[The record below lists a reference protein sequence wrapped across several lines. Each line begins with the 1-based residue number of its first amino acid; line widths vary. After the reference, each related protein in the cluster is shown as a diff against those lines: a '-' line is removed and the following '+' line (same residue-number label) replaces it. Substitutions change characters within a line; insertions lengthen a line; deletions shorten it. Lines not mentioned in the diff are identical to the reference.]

1 MVAQTTV
8 VIIGGSYGGL
18 GVAHAVLK
26 GIPDVK
32 VVLINPSKRVYFNLA
47 APRILAKPHE
57 IPAEKYLFPIPDLFK
72 GYPSHLFEFVQGT
85 AKSID
90 DAGKTVNVQ
99 GVDRSVI
106 PYDYLV
112 IASGSSTKATQGTGS
127 ALAPFK
133 TTGSDDIETDIK
145 NIQEKLSRAKS
156 IVIAGAG
163 PVGVEFA
170 GEVAEAFKDK
180 TGTSITLVSATNRVL
195 PTLKE
200 GAGAAA
206 ERLLQ
211 NLGVNVLTSRKVKN
225 AELDARSNKWS
236 VVLDGGETLTADL
249 YVSTTGVIPNNDFIP
264 AKFLTSDGWVVVDSE
279 LRAQSSDSN
288 EKGAIYAI
296 GDITNLPMRLLS
308 RIADQVSVLVANLK
322 ADIVGQG
329 KHSQYSGNKMTM
341 MVVPVGKSAGTGQF
355 GSWVPWSFVA
365 TMIKSKNFLIP
376 MAPSF
381 ISAK

>member
-1 MVAQTTV
+1 MAAQTTV

-72 GYPSHLFEFVQGT
+72 RYPSHLFEFVQGT
-85 AKSID
+85 VKSID

-170 GEVAEAFKDK
+170 AEVAEAFKDK
-180 TGTSITLVSATNRVL
+180 TGTSITLVSATDHVL

-211 NLGVNVLTSRKVKN
+211 NLGVNVLISRRVKN

-236 VVLDGGETLTADL
+236 VVLDGDETLTADL

-279 LRAQSSDSN
+279 LRAQSSDSS

-308 RIADQVSVLVANLK
+308 RIADQVSVLVTNLK

-355 GSWVPWSFVA
+355 GSWVPWSFVV
-365 TMIKSKNFLIP
+365 TMIKSKNFFIP

-381 ISAK
+381 LSAK